1 MMFIVIDKQTLQI
14 KICECSEEFYEKGQR
29 KVQEAA
35 AQYRLFF
42 KEKDFDPKQFFKTEI
57 L

>member
-29 KVQEAA
+29 KVQEAVS
-35 AQYRLFF
+35 QYQLFF
-42 KEKDFDPKQFFKTEI
+42 KSKDFDPKQYFKTET